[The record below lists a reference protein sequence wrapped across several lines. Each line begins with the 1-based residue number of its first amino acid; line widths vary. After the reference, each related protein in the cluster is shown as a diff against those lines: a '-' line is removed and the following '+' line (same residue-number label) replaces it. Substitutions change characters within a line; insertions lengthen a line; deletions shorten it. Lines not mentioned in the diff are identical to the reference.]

1 MFFDTHVHFDDFV
14 KDGTLEQVLER
25 AEVSNVRKMIAVGGS
40 PEANEL
46 AQKVAEEHPN
56 RIYAAAG
63 YDRHMADSNCDIA
76 ALRELAAKDFTV
88 AIGETGLD
96 YFYEPEKAKEQQR
109 LFFQCLETAI
119 QVRKPVIVHTRD
131 ADDDTLSILADFS
144 KHWKGDPA
152 RVGVLHCFTRDQKMA
167 KALLDLGF
175 YISFSGIVTFAN
187 ADPLREVAKFVP
199 DDRLLIE
206 TDSPYLAPVPHRGK
220 RCEPA
225 FSADTAKRLAEL
237 RGCAVESLA
246 KTTMENAFQLFGL
259 KEKTL

>member
-1 MFFDTHVHFDDFV
+1 MFFDTHVHFDEFV
-14 KDGTLEQVLER
+14 KDGTLEGLLER
-25 AEVSNVRKMIAVGGS
+25 AEVSNVSKMIAVGGS

-46 AQKVAEEHPN
+46 AQMLAGAFSG

-63 YDRHMADSNCDIA
+63 YDRHLAGPIYDIT
-76 ALRELAAKDFTV
+76 ALRELAAKAATV

-96 YFYEPEKAKEQQR
+96 YFYEPEKARDQQR

-119 QVRKPVIVHTRD
+119 HVRKPAIIHTRD
-131 ADDDTLSILADFS
+131 ADDDTLSILTDFS

-152 RVGVLHCFTRDQKMA
+152 RLGVIHCFTRDRKMA
-167 KALLDLGF
+167 TALLDLGF

-187 ADPLREVAKFVP
+187 ADPLREVAKFIP

-206 TDSPYLAPVPHRGK
+206 TDAPHLAPMPHRGE

-225 FSADTAKRLAEL
+225 FVVDTAKRLAEL

-246 KTTMENAFQLFGL
+246 KTTAQNAVHLFGL
-259 KEKTL
+259 EEESL